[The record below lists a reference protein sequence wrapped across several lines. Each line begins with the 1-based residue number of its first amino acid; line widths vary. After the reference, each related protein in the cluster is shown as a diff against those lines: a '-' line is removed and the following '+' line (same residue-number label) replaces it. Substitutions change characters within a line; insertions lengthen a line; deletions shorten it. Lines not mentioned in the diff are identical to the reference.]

1 VSETKIEKRAGGALI
16 TGATG
21 LIGGLLLPGL
31 KDRFA
36 WVRSLSRSGSGGGP
50 GVEARTW
57 DGIDP
62 GATALDGV
70 DTIVHLA
77 GEPIFG
83 GVPSRARLERVRSS
97 RIDSTRCL
105 VQRIA
110 ERAPAERPKTLV
122 CASAV
127 GIYADGG
134 DAPLEE
140 STPAGDGF
148 LSQVCRDWEA
158 EADAAAKEGVR
169 VAKIRIGVVLSR
181 SGGALA
187 LMSTPFSLG
196 VGGRLGDGR
205 QFFPWIHAD
214 DLVRVIERAIDEP
227 IEGAI
232 NAVAPESARN
242 EDLTRALGKVLRRPT
257 VLPVPAFAIRLA
269 LGDVA
274 SELLDSKRV
283 VPKRLEEMGFE
294 FRYPTLAGALEAE
307 LG

>member
-1 VSETKIEKRAGGALI
+1 MSESTTEKRAGGVLI

-31 KDRFA
+31 RDRFA
-36 WVRSLSRSGSGGGP
+36 WVRSLSRSGSAPAAGI
-50 GVEARTW
+50 EARTW
-57 DGIDP
+57 DGLDP
-62 GATALDGV
+62 GPTALGGV

-83 GVPSRARLERVRSS
+83 GLPSRARLARVRSS
-97 RIDSTRCL
+97 RIESTRRL
-105 VQRIA
+105 VERIA
-110 ERAPAERPKTLV
+110 ERAEADRPKTLV

-134 DAPLEE
+134 DSPLDE

-148 LSQVCRDWEA
+148 LSKVCRDWEA
-158 EADAAAKEGVR
+158 AADAATALGLR
-169 VAKIRIGVVLSR
+169 VVKIRIGVVLSKE
-181 SGGALA
+181 GGALA
-187 LMSTPFSLG
+187 LMYRPFAMG
-196 VGGRLGDGR
+196 VGGRLGSGR

-232 NAVAPESARN
+232 NAVGPESARN
-242 EDLTRALGKVLRRPT
+242 EDLTRALGKVLGRPT
-257 VLPVPAFAIRLA
+257 FLPVPAFAIRTA
-269 LGDVA
+269 LGEVA

-283 VPKRLEEMGFE
+283 VPARLEELGFA
-294 FRYPTLAGALEAE
+294 FQYPTLESALEAE